1 MAYNDW
7 ILTQTGDLTDNTM
20 KKIGYSYRQM
30 LLIYLGAVLG
40 MFVLVATIYEIRVE
54 KNYKK
59 SILTTRMQGFADL
72 AKEAIDFYG
81 SPMDGERI
89 YSMLPKDQ
97 DIRLTLLSSEGE
109 VLYDSD
115 TQQIETDHSDRPEI
129 LGSRDNDSGWAI
141 RTSGTNN
148 RDYCYLAKSYG
159 DYIIRIALPYELDI
173 KNFLRPNTFY
183 LLISVVFLLTVLVA
197 IGFAMLKNY
206 KMMEEALAK
215 VENEKIENR
224 RMKHDMT
231 HNIAHE
237 LRTPVSS
244 MRGYLEALIDCEDLD
259 ADRQRLFI
267 QRAYLQSL
275 RLSDLLRDISIVTK
289 IEEAPELIKVEEL
302 SLKDTLSGVL
312 DEFSEKMAERG
323 MTALNLLEDDCRI
336 VGSPSLVYA
345 IFRNLVE
352 NSCKY
357 AGKGS
362 MITVRAD
369 TTDRDAVKVIYKDS
383 GKGVDPAMLERIFE
397 RFFRIDV
404 QSSTDYRDD
413 VGSGLGLSVVRN
425 AVQFH
430 GGQISAQIPP
440 EGGLEFDFTL
450 MKR

>member
-1 MAYNDW
+1 
-7 ILTQTGDLTDNTM
+7 M

-97 DIRLTLLSSEGE
+97 EIRLTLLSSEGE

-383 GKGVDPAMLERIFE
+383 GKGVNPAMLERIFE

>member
-450 MKR
+450 MRR